1 MASKNSRESTRSY
14 IRKTY
19 KEGSYRLRYDTEQE
33 LIEALEASSLSA
45 SEVMKIGV
53 KALMEK
59 AKQGGE

>member
-1 MASKNSRESTRSY
+1 MASKNSRESTRRY

-19 KEGSYRLRYDTEQE
+19 KEGSYRLRYDTERE
-33 LIEALEASSLSA
+33 LIEALEASGLSA

-53 KALMEK
+53 KALIEQ